1 MSAPALRMCAI
12 LCLLIPVSV
21 LAEEAPAARVS
32 VAVTEFVSKGGVDQ
46 SKMDALSDMLAN
58 QIREMGPFKVI
69 GKADIEAALQ
79 LEQQKSLLGCSDD
92 SCLAEL
98 GGALGVRYMVV
109 GNISLFGNS
118 WLLNLKLL
126 DVQKVEVAKGISRS
140 ITGAEDAFLNA
151 LPTAVYDLMQ
161 AVPDVELTDPGGVEK
176 VDGDQPR
183 TRQGWFVP
191 PGGRKG
197 DFHLGLGLGISVSLP
212 MHLSDNEIERQAE
225 QYFDPLD
232 DDLYPAFW
240 PNIFLGYNFT
250 SWLVTGVRVG
260 GTFGKSGGRERNAIE
275 AALEFQGSMM
285 TDSWLQPMAYFD
297 AGFVFVRD
305 VDPRLDKTEEG
316 ERYELLGLV
325 FNLGIG
331 LNMFASPNWFI
342 GGRLGGAV
350 RYHIGMF
357 NRDSD
362 GTLRRISGARAAE
375 IGVQLCLVTG
385 YEF

>member
-1 MSAPALRMCAI
+1 MSARALW
-12 LCLLIPVSV
+12 LCTLICVLLPT
-21 LAEEAPAARVS
+21 AAAADGAPAGKVS

-69 GKADIEAALQ
+69 GKADIEAALH
-79 LEQQKSLLGCSDD
+79 LEQQKTLLGCTDD

-126 DVQKVEVAKGISRS
+126 DVAKVEVAKGISRS

-151 LPTAVYDLMQ
+151 LPTAVYDLML
-161 AVPDVELTDPGGVEK
+161 AVPGVELTDPGGVEK

-183 TRQGWFVP
+183 TREGWFVP

-197 DFHLGLGLGISVSLP
+197 DFHLGLGLGISVSMP
-212 MHLSDNEIERQAE
+212 MHLSDNEIVGQAE

-250 SWLVTGVRVG
+250 SWLMTGFRVG
-260 GTFGKSGGRERNAIE
+260 GTFGKAGKRERSAIE
-275 AALEFQGSMM
+275 AALDFQGSMM

-305 VDPRLDKTEEG
+305 LDPRLDKTEEG
-316 ERYELLGLV
+316 ERYELLGLL

-331 LNMFASPNWFI
+331 LNLFASPNWFI
-342 GGRLGGAV
+342 GGRLGGTV

-362 GTLRRISGARAAE
+362 GTLRRISGARALE
-375 IGVQLCLVTG
+375 IGVQFSLVTG

>member
-1 MSAPALRMCAI
+1 MSACALR
-12 LCLLIPVSV
+12 LCLV
-21 LAEEAPAARVS
+21 LGLLLPMTALAGEAPAGKVS

-69 GKADIEAALQ
+69 GKADIEAALH
-79 LEQQKSLLGCSDD
+79 LEEQKTLLGCTDD

-126 DVQKVEVAKGISRS
+126 DVTKVEVAKGLSRS
-140 ITGAEDAFLNA
+140 ITGAEDAFLQA
-151 LPTAVYDLMQ
+151 LPQAVYELMQ

-176 VDGDQPR
+176 VTGDEPR
-183 TRQGWFVP
+183 TRKGWFVP

-197 DFHLGLGLGISVSLP
+197 DFHLGLGVGLSVSLP
-212 MHLSDNEIERQAE
+212 MYLSDNDIQGQAE

-232 DDLYPAFW
+232 DELYPAFW

-250 SWLVTGVRVG
+250 GWLMVGFRVG
-260 GTFGKSGGRERNAIE
+260 GTFGKSAGRDRNAIE

-297 AGFVFVRD
+297 VGFSFVRD
-305 VDPRLDKTEEG
+305 VDPKLDKTDEG
-316 ERYELLGLV
+316 ERYELLGIV
-325 FNLGIG
+325 TNLGIG
-331 LNMFASPNWFI
+331 LNLFATPDWFI
-342 GGRLGGAV
+342 GARLGGTM
-350 RYHIGMF
+350 RNHIGMF
-357 NRDSD
+357 NRSTD
-362 GTLRRISGARAAE
+362 GTLRRISGARGLE
-375 IGVQLCLVTG
+375 IGVQLALTTG